1 MTAHP
6 LPSSYL
12 QPPKGDPLDQ
22 FNPGY
27 LDEIANAI
35 RGPAVQ
41 AAIDMRIEQIVRYGH
56 DSEHDDM
63 QPLFHLPRQARE
75 RLIAAIEQIE
85 GTGEKRQLPAARK
98 NLARVAAMCMAAI
111 DRLDRATVAEAK
123 QRELG
128 L

>member
-12 QPPKGDPLDQ
+12 VPPKGDPIDQ

-41 AAIDMRIEQIVRYGH
+41 AAIDMRIEAIVRFGH

-63 QPLFHLPRQARE
+63 QPIQHLPRQARE

-111 DRLDRATVAEAK
+111 DRLDRATAVETK

>member
-1 MTAHP
+1 VSAHP

-12 QPPKGDPLDQ
+12 VPPKGDPMDQ

-35 RGPAVQ
+35 RGPAVH
-41 AAIDMRIEQIVRYGH
+41 AAIDMRLEQIVRFGH
-56 DSEHDDM
+56 EAEHDDM

-85 GTGEKRQLPAARK
+85 ATGEKRQLPAARK

-111 DRLDRATVAEAK
+111 DRLDRVAAAEAK
-123 QRELG
+123 QQELK